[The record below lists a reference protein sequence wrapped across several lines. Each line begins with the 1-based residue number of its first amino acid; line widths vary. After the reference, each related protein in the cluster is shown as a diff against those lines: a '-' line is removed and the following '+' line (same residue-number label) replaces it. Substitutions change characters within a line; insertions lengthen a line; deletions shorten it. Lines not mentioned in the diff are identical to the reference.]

1 MVKNVHILYFSV
13 KSLAAA
19 GKFKNRRYQKNTN
32 TSKQTMGAFL
42 SWFRGS
48 QALDRSYSTSIL
60 DFISIISMFL
70 RIIKLE
76 RMGIPDDKILME
88 INYMVKKVSDKH
100 ISILS
105 YLQCR
110 FYMCNAILGNCKTKA
125 ECHETRSRVCVKS

>member
-88 INYMVKKVSDKH
+88 INYMVKKVRSDKH
-100 ISILS
+100 ILS
-105 YLQCR
+105 SHIYK
-110 FYMCNAILGNCKTKA
+110 CNAILGNCKTKA

>member
-1 MVKNVHILYFSV
+1 MRVKCNILCFSV

-19 GKFKNRRYQKNTN
+19 GKFKNRRYKKETN

-48 QALDRSYSTSIL
+48 QALD
-60 DFISIISMFL
+60 

-88 INYMVKKVSDKH
+88 INYMVKKVK
-100 ISILS
+100 
-105 YLQCR
+105 
-110 FYMCNAILGNCKTKA
+110 MTKMA
-125 ECHETRSRVCVKS
+125 VKVKMVKKKKVRKRRMTNK